1 MKRKTQNFQNL
12 NSLIPDNANIYTDR
26 ELNSMD
32 YEEAI
37 KYDQRNFVQYYLS
50 LIKNQ
55 NLLIF
60 TFFQFK
66 DYNSQMIK
74 IELYLFSFS
83 INYIVSAMFY
93 SDDTMHKI

>member
-1 MKRKTQNFQNL
+1 MEKYTDKELNL
-12 NSLIPDNANIYTDR
+12 MNYDNAK
-26 ELNSMD
+26 
-32 YEEAI
+32 

-74 IELYLFSFS
+74 IELFLFFFS
-83 INYIVSAMFY
+83 INFIVSAMF
-93 SDDTMHKI
+93 